1 MKVSTAEPF
10 QIVYS
15 MFEHEC
21 LGHLFAAYVVQ
32 RGPSGQLTLQHQTVS
47 PKNAHEFAA
56 GLDAT
61 DFELI
66 ELCDQMQQEA
76 VVKEFWPRKITTAEF
91 FLKIYHPEKGDKPL
105 QEAIARHVQERMAGL
120 LRRLAGK
127 CVFIMGRDGEP
138 TWREIGL
145 APAPASIL
153 FHFRRNDE
161 GTHYFPTIQYQGQ
174 KLDFQYKDAVLV
186 CLQPAWLLL
195 GDLLYT
201 FRTEVDGRKLLPF
214 LKKKFIV
221 VPRQVEESYFQKF
234 VAPLMESFDVHA
246 RGFDIR
252 SERYVARPHLTFTDA
267 APVAAA
273 PEAPVRPPGP
283 PRRGRVPLPKP
294 AVAATNGAGADLI
307 HFELS
312 FRYGPHQMALGTDK
326 PVSVRLE
333 KTADSYVFHRLL
345 RNPEQEQATVRE
357 LNERQL
363 LVENGQASLHK
374 AQAFRWLHEHT
385 PALNELGY
393 TVEPASSSAK
403 NYFVGAVRVQVGI
416 QEAGDWFDVRG
427 TVHFGDIEVPFIRLR
442 GHILQRRR
450 EFKLPNGQIAIIPE
464 EWFTDYLELFA
475 FSEETDQELTLRRHH
490 LALVA
495 DLQSNELATVTMGR
509 KLEKLRDFAAV
520 EDHPL
525 PLGFLGELRPY
536 QKAGYNWLRFVQ
548 DYHFGGCLADDMG
561 LGKAQPLHARILT
574 PTGWKTMGEM
584 QVGQEV
590 INSQGGVSRVT
601 GVFPQGTKEVFNVT
615 FTDNSTAECCDDH
628 LWAVQTAVQKY
639 RGQPYHIKEL
649 KELRHDLHDKHG
661 NTRWFIPLVKPVA
674 FAAQPLP
681 IAPYFMGLLLGDG
694 CFRQNSIRLST
705 GDVEIVNYLEQT
717 LPPGLTM
724 HQQPQ
729 PCDYTFVKNVP
740 GWTNE
745 LMQSIKALG
754 LKGKK
759 SVDKFIPEVYLLNDV
774 AARTALLQG
783 LLDSDGYVSADGEVC
798 QFTSVSEQL
807 IAGVTFL
814 VQSLGGTVRQSSK
827 LPTYTHAGEPRT
839 GLRAYM
845 LTLSLPPHIEPF
857 RLTRK
862 ASLFRPKTKYQ
873 PYRGIKAVE
882 SLGLMPAQCISVDAP
897 DHLYVTDDFV
907 LTHNTVQTL
916 ALLQQ
921 RRESG
926 AAKGAASL
934 LVLPT
939 SLVYNWLSE
948 SQKFTPSLRILA
960 YTGTYRSKDV
970 AQFAD
975 YDVIL
980 TSYGIVRLDT
990 ELLAGYRFDYVILD
1004 ESQAI
1009 KNPSST
1015 TSQAVRQLRSKHRLI
1030 LTGTPVENS
1039 TMDLWSQMSFINP
1052 GLLGTQAFFR
1062 KEFLKPIEKNQDE
1075 GRTRRL
1081 HALIKPF
1088 ILRRHKAQVA
1098 KELPEKTE
1106 HLSFCPMTEEQA
1118 HSYEETKSFYRNKI
1132 LQNLDEHGPAS
1143 TQFLLLQGLTRLRQ
1157 IANHPRLVDEAYT
1170 GESGKLK
1177 EVLRMIRAVVGE
1189 GHKVLVFSQFVQHL
1203 SLVRH
1208 ALDERQLHYAYLDGN
1223 TRDRQAEVN
1232 RFQQDEELKI
1242 FLISLKAGGVG
1253 LNLTAA
1259 DYVFIL
1265 DPWWN
1270 PAVEA
1275 QAVDRAHRIGQLR
1288 PVFTYKFITQGTVE
1302 EKILALQRRKLAL
1315 VSELIATDEAVIKSL
1330 TREDIE
1336 ELLG

>member
-15 MFEHEC
+15 LFEHEC

-32 RGPSGQLTLQHQTVS
+32 LGPRGQLTLQHQTVS
-47 PKNAHEFAA
+47 GKNVHEFAA

-61 DFELI
+61 DFELV
-66 ELCDQMQQEA
+66 ELCDQIQQEA
-76 VVKEFWPRKITTAEF
+76 VVKEFWPRKIATAEF
-91 FLKIYHPEKGDKPL
+91 FLKTYHPEKGDKPL
-105 QEAIARHVQERMAGL
+105 QEVITRHVQTRMAGL
-120 LRRLAGK
+120 LARLAGK
-127 CVFIMGRDGEP
+127 RVFIMGRDGEP

-145 APAPASIL
+145 APARASIL
-153 FHFRRNDE
+153 FHFRRNEE

-174 KLDFQYKDAVLV
+174 RLDFQYKDALLV

-195 GDLLYT
+195 GDLLYS

-234 VAPLMESFDVHA
+234 VAPLMESFEVHA

-252 SERYVARPHLTFTDA
+252 SERYVARPRLTFSDALPA
-267 APVAAA
+267 APA

-283 PRRGRVPLPKP
+283 PRRGRVPTPKP
-294 AVAATNGAGADLI
+294 AALPPAGGEADHI

-312 FRYGPHQMALGTDK
+312 FRYGPHLMALGTDK

-345 RNPEQEQATVRE
+345 RNPEQEQATVAE
-357 LNERQL
+357 LSQRL
-363 LVENGQASLHK
+363 LTVENGHASLPK
-374 AQAFRWLHEHT
+374 SQAFKWLHDHT
-385 PALNELGY
+385 PALAELGY
-393 TVEPASSSAK
+393 TVEASATATKS
-403 NYFVGAVRVQVGI
+403 YFIGPTSVHVGI

-427 TVHFGDIEVPFIRLR
+427 TVRFGDIEVPFVRLR

-450 EFKLPNGQIAIIPE
+450 EFKLPNGQIAIIPD

-475 FSEETDQELTLRRHH
+475 FGEETPDGLNLRRHH

-495 DLQSNELATVTMGR
+495 DLQSNELATVRMGR
-509 KLEKLRDFAAV
+509 KLAKLRDFAEV

-525 PLGFLGELRPY
+525 PTGFLGELRPY

-561 LGKAQPLHARILT
+561 LGKT
-574 PTGWKTMGEM
+574 VMT
-584 QVGQEV
+584 
-590 INSQGGVSRVT
+590 
-601 GVFPQGTKEVFNVT
+601 
-615 FTDNSTAECCDDH
+615 
-628 LWAVQTAVQKY
+628 
-639 RGQPYHIKEL
+639 
-649 KELRHDLHDKHG
+649 
-661 NTRWFIPLVKPVA
+661 
-674 FAAQPLP
+674 
-681 IAPYFMGLLLGDG
+681 
-694 CFRQNSIRLST
+694 
-705 GDVEIVNYLEQT
+705 
-717 LPPGLTM
+717 LTM
-724 HQQPQ
+724 
-729 PCDYTFVKNVP
+729 
-740 GWTNE
+740 
-745 LMQSIKALG
+745 
-754 LKGKK
+754 
-759 SVDKFIPEVYLLNDV
+759 LL
-774 AARTALLQG
+774 
-783 LLDSDGYVSADGEVC
+783 
-798 QFTSVSEQL
+798 
-807 IAGVTFL
+807 
-814 VQSLGGTVRQSSK
+814 
-827 LPTYTHAGEPRT
+827 
-839 GLRAYM
+839 
-845 LTLSLPPHIEPF
+845 
-857 RLTRK
+857 
-862 ASLFRPKTKYQ
+862 
-873 PYRGIKAVE
+873 
-882 SLGLMPAQCISVDAP
+882 
-897 DHLYVTDDFV
+897 
-907 LTHNTVQTL
+907 
-916 ALLQQ
+916 Q

-926 AAKGAASL
+926 EARGAASL

-939 SLVYNWLSE
+939 SLVFNWLAE
-948 SQKFTPSLRILA
+948 AEKFTPDLRILA
-960 YTGTYRSKDV
+960 YTGTYRDKNPDR
-970 AQFAD
+970 FAD
-975 YDVIL
+975 YDVVL

-990 ELLAGYRFDYVILD
+990 DLLTGYKFDYVILD

-1062 KEFLKPIEKNQDE
+1062 KEFLKPIEKHQDE

-1106 HLSFCPMTEEQA
+1106 HLSYCPMTEEQA
-1118 HSYEETKSFYRNKI
+1118 HAYEETKSFYRNKI
-1132 LQNLDEHGPAS
+1132 LRNLDEHGPAS

-1157 IANHPRLVDEAYT
+1157 IANHPRLADETYAH
-1170 GESGKLK
+1170 ESGKLR
-1177 EVLRMIRAVVGE
+1177 EVLRMIRNVVAE

-1203 SLVRH
+1203 ALVRA
-1208 ALDERQLHYAYLDGN
+1208 ALDERQLAYAYLDGA
-1223 TRDRQAEVN
+1223 TRDRPTEVA
-1232 RFQQDEELKI
+1232 RFQNDEALKI

-1275 QAVDRAHRIGQLR
+1275 QAVDRAHRIGQQR
-1288 PVFTYKFITQGTVE
+1288 PVFTYKFITQSTVE

-1315 VSELIATDEAVIKSL
+1315 VSELIATDEAVIKHL
-1330 TREDIE
+1330 TRADIE

>member
-15 MFEHEC
+15 LFEHEF

-32 RGPSGQLTLQHQTVS
+32 LGPRGQLTLLHQTVS
-47 PKNAHEFAA
+47 GKNVHEFAA

-61 DFELI
+61 DVELV
-66 ELCDQMQQEA
+66 ELCDQIQQEA
-76 VVKEFWPRKITTAEF
+76 VVKEFWPRKIATSEF
-91 FLKIYHPEKGDKPL
+91 FLKTYSPEKGDKPL
-105 QEAIARHVQERMAGL
+105 QEVISRHVQARMAGVL
-120 LRRLAGK
+120 ARLTGK
-127 CVFIMGRDGEP
+127 RVFIMGRDGEP

-145 APAPASIL
+145 APAKASIL
-153 FHFRRNDE
+153 FHFRRNEE

-174 KLDFQYKDAVLV
+174 RLDFQYKDALLV

-195 GDLLYT
+195 GDLLYS

-234 VAPLMESFDVHA
+234 VAPLMESFEVHA

-252 SERYVARPHLTFTDA
+252 SERYVARPWLTFSDAVPA
-267 APVAAA
+267 APA

-283 PRRGRVPLPKP
+283 PRRGRIPLPKP
-294 AVAATNGAGADLI
+294 ATPLLTGAETEQI

-312 FRYGPHQMALGTDK
+312 FRYGPHLMPLGMDK

-345 RNPEQEQATVRE
+345 RNPEQEQATVAE
-357 LNERQL
+357 LRVRQL
-363 LVENGQASLHK
+363 TVENGHASLPK
-374 AQAFRWLHEHT
+374 SEAFKWLHDNSLS
-385 PALNELGY
+385 LNELGY
-393 TVEPASSSAK
+393 TVEAASTATKS
-403 NYFVGAVRVQVGI
+403 YFIGPNSVHVGI

-427 TVHFGDIEVPFIRLR
+427 TVRFGDIEVPFVRLR

-475 FSEETDQELTLRRHH
+475 FGEETADGLNLRRHH

-495 DLQSNELATVTMGR
+495 DLQSSELATVRMGR
-509 KLEKLRDFAAV
+509 KLAKLRDFAEV

-525 PLGFLGELRPY
+525 PIGFLGELRPY

-561 LGKAQPLHARILT
+561 LGKAQPLHANILT
-574 PTGWKTMGEM
+574 PNGWKQMEQM
-584 QVGQEV
+584 RVGDSI
-590 INSQGGVSRVT
+590 INSQGRTSRVT
-601 GVFPQGTKEVFNVT
+601 GVFPQGEKEIFRVT
-615 FTDNSTAECCDDH
+615 FTDGSTAECCADH
-628 LWAVQTAVQKY
+628 LWAVQSPVQKY
-639 RGQPYHIKEL
+639 WNQAYRVKALHEFS
-649 KELRHDLHDKHG
+649 HDLHDKHG
-661 NTRWFIPLVKPVA
+661 NTKWFIPLVKPVEMA
-674 FAAQPLP
+674 SRPLP
-681 IAPYFMGLLLGDG
+681 IDPYFMGLLLGDG

-705 GDVEIVNYLEQT
+705 GDAEIVNYVARELS
-717 LPPGLTM
+717 PALTM
-724 HQQPQ
+724 RRQAET
-729 PCDYTFVKNVP
+729 CDYTFVKNAA
-740 GWTNE
+740 GWINE
-745 LMQSIKALG
+745 LMQHIKGLG
-754 LKGKK
+754 LKGKG
-759 SVDKFIPEVYLLNDV
+759 SLDKFIPEVYLLNGTAV
-774 AARTALLQG
+774 RLALLQG
-783 LLDSDGYVSADGEVC
+783 LMDSDGYMSAEGDVC
-798 QFTSVSEQL
+798 QFTSISVNL
-807 IAGVTFL
+807 IEGVTFL
-814 VQSLGGTVRQSSK
+814 VQSLGGTVKKSSK
-827 LPTYTHAGEPRT
+827 TPGYTHKGESRT
-839 GLRAYM
+839 GKLAYT
-845 LTLSLPPHIEPF
+845 LTLSLPPHLQPF

-862 ASLFRPKTKYQ
+862 AALYRPKTKYQ
-873 PYRGIKAVE
+873 PYRGIKAVD
-882 SLGLMPAQCISVDAP
+882 LIGTMPAQCISVDAP
-897 DHLYVTDDFV
+897 DRLYVTDNFV

-916 ALLQQ
+916 AMLLH
-921 RRESG
+921 RHESG
-926 AAKGAASL
+926 EAQGAASL

-939 SLVYNWLSE
+939 SLVFNWLNE
-948 SQKFTPSLRILA
+948 AQKFTPALRILA
-960 YTGTYRSKDV
+960 YTGTYRDKNPDR
-970 AQFAD
+970 FAD
-975 YDVIL
+975 YDVVL

-990 ELLAGYRFDYVILD
+990 DLLASYKFDYVILD

-1062 KEFLKPIEKNQDE
+1062 KEFLKPIEKHQDE
-1075 GRTRRL
+1075 GRTKRL

-1098 KELPEKTE
+1098 KELPAKTE
-1106 HLSFCPMTEEQA
+1106 QLSYCPMTEEQA
-1118 HSYEETKSFYRNKI
+1118 HAYEETKSFYRNKI
-1132 LQNLDEHGPAS
+1132 LRNLDEHGPAN

-1157 IANHPRLVDEAYT
+1157 IANHPRLADETYT
-1170 GESGKLK
+1170 HESGKLR
-1177 EVLRMIRAVVGE
+1177 EVLRMIRNVVAE

-1203 SLVRH
+1203 ALVRT
-1208 ALDERQLHYAYLDGN
+1208 ALNERQLPYAYLDGA
-1223 TRDRQAEVN
+1223 TRDRPAEVA
-1232 RFQQDEELKI
+1232 RFQDNEDLKI

-1275 QAVDRAHRIGQLR
+1275 QAVDRAHRIGQQR

-1315 VSELIATDEAVIKSL
+1315 VSELIATDEAVIKHL
-1330 TREDIE
+1330 TRADIE

>member
-10 QIVYS
+10 QIIYS
-15 MFEHEC
+15 LFEHEF

-32 RGPSGQLTLQHQTVS
+32 LGPRGQLTLLHQTVS
-47 PKNAHEFAA
+47 GKNAHEFAA
-56 GLDAT
+56 GLDAI
-61 DFELI
+61 DFELV
-66 ELCDQMQQEA
+66 ELCDQIQQEA
-76 VVKEFWPRKITTAEF
+76 IVKEFWPRKIATAEF
-91 FLKIYHPEKGDKPL
+91 FLKTYAAEKGDKPL
-105 QEAIARHVQERMAGL
+105 QEAIARHVQTRMAGIL
-120 LRRLAGK
+120 ARLAGK
-127 CVFIMGRDGEP
+127 QVFIMGRDGEP

-145 APAPASIL
+145 APARASIL

-174 KLDFQYKDAVLV
+174 RLDFQYKNAVLV

-195 GDLLYT
+195 GDLLYS

-234 VAPLMESFDVHA
+234 VGPLMESFEVHA

-252 SERYVARPHLTFTDA
+252 SERYVARPWLTFSDA
-267 APVAAA
+267 RPEVPA

-283 PRRGRVPLPKP
+283 PRRGRIPLPKP
-294 AVAATNGAGADLI
+294 LAPLLTGTETEQI

-312 FRYGPHQMALGTDK
+312 FRYGPHLMPLGTDK

-333 KTADSYVFHRLL
+333 KTPDSYVFHRLL
-345 RNPEQEQATVRE
+345 RNPEQELATVEDLRA
-357 LNERQL
+357 RQL
-363 LVENGQASLHK
+363 TVENGHAALPKS
-374 AQAFRWLHEHT
+374 AAFKWLHDNT
-385 PALNELGY
+385 PALTELGY
-393 TVEPASSSAK
+393 TIEAAPTATK
-403 NYFVGAVRVQVGI
+403 NYFIGPTSVEVGI
-416 QEAGDWFDVRG
+416 QESGDWFDVRG
-427 TVHFGDIEVPFIRLR
+427 TVRFGDIEVPFIRLR

-475 FSEETDQELTLRRHH
+475 FGEETADGLNLRRHH

-495 DLQSNELATVTMGR
+495 DLQSNELATVRMGR
-509 KLEKLRDFAAV
+509 KLARLRDFAEV

-525 PLGFLGELRPY
+525 PTGFQGELRPY

-561 LGKAQPLHARILT
+561 LGKTI
-574 PTGWKTMGEM
+574 
-584 QVGQEV
+584 
-590 INSQGGVSRVT
+590 
-601 GVFPQGTKEVFNVT
+601 
-615 FTDNSTAECCDDH
+615 
-628 LWAVQTAVQKY
+628 
-639 RGQPYHIKEL
+639 
-649 KELRHDLHDKHG
+649 
-661 NTRWFIPLVKPVA
+661 
-674 FAAQPLP
+674 
-681 IAPYFMGLLLGDG
+681 
-694 CFRQNSIRLST
+694 
-705 GDVEIVNYLEQT
+705 
-717 LPPGLTM
+717 
-724 HQQPQ
+724 
-729 PCDYTFVKNVP
+729 
-740 GWTNE
+740 
-745 LMQSIKALG
+745 
-754 LKGKK
+754 
-759 SVDKFIPEVYLLNDV
+759 
-774 AARTALLQG
+774 
-783 LLDSDGYVSADGEVC
+783 
-798 QFTSVSEQL
+798 
-807 IAGVTFL
+807 
-814 VQSLGGTVRQSSK
+814 
-827 LPTYTHAGEPRT
+827 
-839 GLRAYM
+839 
-845 LTLSLPPHIEPF
+845 
-857 RLTRK
+857 
-862 ASLFRPKTKYQ
+862 
-873 PYRGIKAVE
+873 
-882 SLGLMPAQCISVDAP
+882 
-897 DHLYVTDDFV
+897 
-907 LTHNTVQTL
+907 QTL
-916 ALLQQ
+916 ALLLQ

-926 AAKGAASL
+926 EARGAASL

-939 SLVYNWLSE
+939 SLVFNWLSE
-948 SQKFTPSLRILA
+948 ARKFTPDLRLLA
-960 YTGTYRSKDV
+960 YTGTYRDKDP
-970 AQFAD
+970 AQFAN
-975 YDVIL
+975 YDVVL

-990 ELLAGYRFDYVILD
+990 ELLASYKFDYVILD

-1015 TSQAVRQLRSKHRLI
+1015 TSQAVRQLRSKYRLI

-1062 KEFLKPIEKNQDE
+1062 KEFLKPIEKHQDE

-1098 KELPEKTE
+1098 KELPAKTE
-1106 HLSFCPMTEEQA
+1106 QLSYCQMTEEQA
-1118 HSYEETKSFYRNKI
+1118 HAYEETKSFYRNKI
-1132 LQNLDEHGPAS
+1132 LRNLDEHGPAS

-1157 IANHPRLVDEAYT
+1157 IANHPRLADDTYT
-1170 GESGKLK
+1170 HGSGKLH
-1177 EVLRMIRAVVGE
+1177 EVLRMIRNVVAE

-1203 SLVRH
+1203 ALVRA
-1208 ALDERQLHYAYLDGN
+1208 ALDERQLAYAYLDGA
-1223 TRDRQAEVN
+1223 TRDRPAEVT
-1232 RFQQDEELKI
+1232 RFQETESLKI

-1275 QAVDRAHRIGQLR
+1275 QAIDRAHRIGQLR

-1315 VSELIATDEAVIKSL
+1315 VSELIATDEAVIKHL
-1330 TREDIE
+1330 TRTDIE

>member
-10 QIVYS
+10 QIIYS
-15 MFEHEC
+15 LFEHEF

-32 RGPSGQLTLQHQTVS
+32 LGPREQLTLQHQTVS
-47 PKNAHEFAA
+47 GKNAHEFVDS
-56 GLDAT
+56 LDAT
-61 DFELI
+61 DFELV
-66 ELCDQMQQEA
+66 ELCDQIQQEA
-76 VVKEFWPRKITTAEF
+76 VMKEFWPRKIATAEF
-91 FLKIYHPEKGDKPL
+91 FLKTYNAEKGDKPL
-105 QEAIARHVQERMAGL
+105 QEVIAKHVQTRMAAIL
-120 LRRLAGK
+120 ARLAGK
-127 CVFIMGRDGEP
+127 RVFIMGRDGEP
-138 TWREIGL
+138 TWKEIGL
-145 APAPASIL
+145 APAKASIL
-153 FHFRRNDE
+153 FHFRRNEE

-174 KLDFQYKDAVLV
+174 RLDFQYKDALLV

-195 GDLLYT
+195 GDLLYS

-234 VAPLMESFDVHA
+234 VAPLMESFEVHA

-252 SERYVARPHLTFTDA
+252 SERYVARPRLTFSDA
-267 APVAAA
+267 LPVVAT

-283 PRRGRVPLPKP
+283 PRRGRIPLPKP
-294 AVAATNGAGADLI
+294 VAPLLTGSETEQI

-312 FRYGPHQMALGTDK
+312 FRYGPHLMPLGTNK
-326 PVSVRLE
+326 PVSVHLE

-345 RNPEQEQATVRE
+345 RNPEQESATVTE
-357 LNERQL
+357 LQERL
-363 LVENGQASLHK
+363 LTVENGYATLPK
-374 AQAFRWLHEHT
+374 GEAFKWLHDNT
-385 PALNELGY
+385 PALTELGY
-393 TVEPASSSAK
+393 TVEAASSATKS
-403 NYFVGAVRVQVGI
+403 YFIGPTSVRVGI

-427 TVHFGDIEVPFIRLR
+427 TVHFGDIEIPFIRLR

-464 EWFTDYLELFA
+464 EWFTDYMELFA
-475 FSEETDQELTLRRHH
+475 FGEETTEGLNLRRHH

-495 DLQSNELATVTMGR
+495 DLQSNELATVRMSR
-509 KLEKLRDFAAV
+509 KLAKLRDFAEV

-525 PLGFLGELRPY
+525 PNGFMGELRPY

-561 LGKAQPLHARILT
+561 LGKTI
-574 PTGWKTMGEM
+574 
-584 QVGQEV
+584 
-590 INSQGGVSRVT
+590 
-601 GVFPQGTKEVFNVT
+601 
-615 FTDNSTAECCDDH
+615 
-628 LWAVQTAVQKY
+628 
-639 RGQPYHIKEL
+639 
-649 KELRHDLHDKHG
+649 
-661 NTRWFIPLVKPVA
+661 
-674 FAAQPLP
+674 
-681 IAPYFMGLLLGDG
+681 
-694 CFRQNSIRLST
+694 
-705 GDVEIVNYLEQT
+705 
-717 LPPGLTM
+717 
-724 HQQPQ
+724 
-729 PCDYTFVKNVP
+729 
-740 GWTNE
+740 
-745 LMQSIKALG
+745 
-754 LKGKK
+754 
-759 SVDKFIPEVYLLNDV
+759 
-774 AARTALLQG
+774 
-783 LLDSDGYVSADGEVC
+783 
-798 QFTSVSEQL
+798 
-807 IAGVTFL
+807 
-814 VQSLGGTVRQSSK
+814 
-827 LPTYTHAGEPRT
+827 
-839 GLRAYM
+839 
-845 LTLSLPPHIEPF
+845 
-857 RLTRK
+857 
-862 ASLFRPKTKYQ
+862 
-873 PYRGIKAVE
+873 
-882 SLGLMPAQCISVDAP
+882 
-897 DHLYVTDDFV
+897 
-907 LTHNTVQTL
+907 QTL
-916 ALLQQ
+916 AMLQH

-926 AAKGAASL
+926 EAQGAASL

-939 SLVYNWLSE
+939 SLVFNWVNE
-948 SQKFTPSLRILA
+948 ARKFTPELRVLA
-960 YTGTYRSKDV
+960 YTGTYRDKNPDR
-970 AQFAD
+970 FGD
-975 YDVIL
+975 YDVVL

-990 ELLAGYRFDYVILD
+990 ELLVSYRFDYVILD

-1062 KEFLKPIEKNQDE
+1062 KEFLKPIEKHQDE

-1098 KELPEKTE
+1098 KELPAKTE
-1106 HLSFCPMTEEQA
+1106 QLSYCQMTEEQA
-1118 HSYEETKSFYRNKI
+1118 HAYEETKSFYRNKI
-1132 LQNLDEHGPAS
+1132 LRNLDEHGPAS

-1157 IANHPRLVDEAYT
+1157 IANHPRLADETYT
-1170 GESGKLK
+1170 HESGKLR
-1177 EVLRMIRAVVGE
+1177 EILRMIRNVVAE

-1203 SLVRH
+1203 ALVRA
-1208 ALDERQLHYAYLDGN
+1208 ALDERQLTYAYLDGA
-1223 TRDRQAEVN
+1223 TRDRPAEVA
-1232 RFQQDEELKI
+1232 RFQETEDLKI

-1315 VSELIATDEAVIKSL
+1315 VSELIATDEAVIKNL

>member
-15 MFEHEC
+15 LFEHEF

-32 RGPSGQLTLQHQTVS
+32 LGPRGQLTLQHQTVS
-47 PKNAHEFAA
+47 GKNAHEFAA
-56 GLDAT
+56 GLDAA
-61 DFELI
+61 DFELV
-66 ELCDQMQQEA
+66 ELCDQIQQEA
-76 VVKEFWPRKITTAEF
+76 IVKEFWPRKIATAEF
-91 FLKIYHPEKGDKPL
+91 FLKTYNAEKGDKPM
-105 QEAIARHVQERMAGL
+105 QEAIARHVQARMAGIL
-120 LRRLAGK
+120 ARLAGK

-138 TWREIGL
+138 TWREIGM
-145 APAPASIL
+145 APARASIL

-174 KLDFQYKDAVLV
+174 RLDFQYKDAVLV

-195 GDLLYT
+195 GDLLYS

-221 VPRQVEESYFQKF
+221 VPRNVEESYFQKF
-234 VAPLMESFDVHA
+234 VGPLMESFEVHA

-252 SERYVARPHLTFTDA
+252 SERYVARPRLTFSDA
-267 APVAAA
+267 APEVPT
-273 PEAPVRPPGP
+273 PEAPVRPLGP
-283 PRRGRVPLPKP
+283 PRRGRIPLPKP
-294 AVAATNGAGADLI
+294 IAPLLTGAETEQI

-312 FRYGPHQMALGTDK
+312 FRYGPHLMALGTNK
-326 PVSVRLE
+326 PVSVHLE

-345 RNPEQEQATVRE
+345 RNPEQEQATVEDLRT
-357 LNERQL
+357 RQL
-363 LVENGQASLHK
+363 TVENGHAALPK
-374 AQAFRWLHEHT
+374 GEAFKWLHDNT
-385 PALNELGY
+385 PALTELGY
-393 TVEPASSSAK
+393 TVEAAHTATK
-403 NYFVGAVRVQVGI
+403 NYFIGPTSVQVGI

-427 TVHFGDIEVPFIRLR
+427 TVRFGDIEVPFIRLR

-464 EWFTDYLELFA
+464 AWFTDYLELFA
-475 FSEETDQELTLRRHH
+475 FGEETAEGLNLRRHH

-495 DLQSNELATVTMGR
+495 DLQSNELATVRMGR
-509 KLEKLRDFAAV
+509 KLEKLRDFAEV

-525 PLGFLGELRPY
+525 PIGFQGELRPY

-561 LGKAQPLHARILT
+561 LGKAQPLHANIMT
-574 PTGWKTMGEM
+574 PSGWRKMGTLR
-584 QVGQEV
+584 VGDAI
-590 INSQGGVSRVT
+590 INSQGGTSQIT
-601 GVFPQGTKEVFNVT
+601 GVFPQGEKEIFRVT
-615 FTDNSTAECCDDH
+615 FTDNSTAECCADH
-628 LWAVQTAVQKY
+628 LWAVQSPVHKY
-639 RGQPYHIKEL
+639 RNQPYQVKTLHEL
-649 KELRHDLHDKHG
+649 ANNLHDKHG
-661 NTRWFIPLVKPVA
+661 NTKWFIPMVKPVELP
-674 FAAQPLP
+674 AQPVP
-681 IAPYFMGLLLGDG
+681 VAPYFMGLLLGDG
-694 CFRQNSIRLST
+694 CFRQHSISLST
-705 GDVEIVNYLEQT
+705 ADAEIVNYVAKE
-717 LPPGLTM
+717 LPASLVMRHKAETY
-724 HQQPQ
+724 
-729 PCDYTFVKNVP
+729 DYVLIKGGT

-745 LMQSIKALG
+745 LMQIIKDLG
-754 LKGKK
+754 LKGLGSK
-759 SVDKFIPEVYLLNDV
+759 DKFIPEAYLLNDV
-774 AARTALLQG
+774 ATRLGVLQG
-783 LLDSDGYVSADGEVC
+783 LMDSDGYMSADGAVC
-798 QFTSVSEQL
+798 QFSSISAALVE
-807 IAGVTFL
+807 GVTFL
-814 VQSLGGTVRQSSK
+814 VQSLGGTVKFSSK
-827 LPTYTHAGEPRT
+827 TPYYTHLGERRT
-839 GLRAYM
+839 GQQAYT
-845 LTLSLPPHIEPF
+845 LTLSLPPHIQPF
-857 RLTRK
+857 RLARK
-862 ASLFRPKTKYQ
+862 ADLYRPKTKYQ

-882 SLGLMPAQCISVDAP
+882 LVGTMPAQCIAVDAP
-897 DHLYVTDDFV
+897 DRLYVTDNFV
-907 LTHNTVQTL
+907 LTHNTIQTL
-916 ALLQQ
+916 AMLLN

-926 AAKGAASL
+926 EAQGAASL

-939 SLVYNWLSE
+939 SLVFNWMSE
-948 SQKFTPSLRILA
+948 AGKFTPDLRVLA
-960 YTGTYRSKDV
+960 YTGTYRDKNADT
-970 AQFAD
+970 FAD
-975 YDVIL
+975 YDVVL

-990 ELLAGYRFDYVILD
+990 DLLAGYKFDYVILD

-1062 KEFLKPIEKNQDE
+1062 KEFLKPIEKHQDE

-1106 HLSFCPMTEEQA
+1106 QLSYCSMTEEQA
-1118 HSYEETKSFYRNKI
+1118 QAYEETKSFYRNKI
-1132 LQNLDEHGPAS
+1132 LRNLDEHGPAS

-1157 IANHPRLVDEAYT
+1157 IANHPRLADETYT
-1170 GESGKLK
+1170 HESGKLR
-1177 EVLRMIRAVVGE
+1177 EVLRMIRNVVAE

-1203 SLVRH
+1203 ALVRA
-1208 ALDERQLHYAYLDGN
+1208 ALDERQLAYAYLDGA
-1223 TRDRQAEVN
+1223 TRDRPGEVA
-1232 RFQQDEELKI
+1232 RFQETESLKI
-1242 FLISLKAGGVG
+1242 FLISLKAGGIG

-1275 QAVDRAHRIGQLR
+1275 QAVDRAHRIGQQR

-1302 EKILALQRRKLAL
+1302 EKILALQKRKLAL
-1315 VSELIATDEAVIKSL
+1315 VSELIATDETVIKHL
-1330 TREDIE
+1330 TRADIE

>member
-15 MFEHEC
+15 LFEHEF

-32 RGPSGQLTLQHQTVS
+32 LGPRSQLTLQHQTVS
-47 PKNAHEFAA
+47 GKNAHEFAA
-56 GLDAT
+56 NLDAT
-61 DFELI
+61 DFELV
-66 ELCDQMQQEA
+66 ELCDQIQQEA
-76 VVKEFWPRKITTAEF
+76 VVKEFWPRKIATAEF
-91 FLKIYHPEKGDKPL
+91 FLKTYNAEKGDKPL
-105 QEAIARHVQERMAGL
+105 QEVVSRHVQTRMAGIL
-120 LRRLAGK
+120 ARLAGK
-127 CVFIMGRDGEP
+127 RVFIMGRDGEP

-145 APAPASIL
+145 APAKASIL
-153 FHFRRNDE
+153 FHFRRNDD
-161 GTHYFPTIQYQGQ
+161 GTHYFPTIQYQNQ
-174 KLDFQYKDAVLV
+174 RLDFQYKDAVLV

-195 GDLLYT
+195 GNLLYS

-234 VAPLMESFDVHA
+234 VAPLMESFEVHA

-252 SERYVARPHLTFTDA
+252 SERYVARPRLTFSDAQPA
-267 APVAAA
+267 APA

-283 PRRGRVPLPKP
+283 PRRGRIPLPKP
-294 AVAATNGAGADLI
+294 AVPPLAGPESEQI

-312 FRYGPHQMALGTDK
+312 FRYGPHLMALGTDK

-345 RNPEQEQATVRE
+345 RNPEQEQATVVALR
-357 LNERQL
+357 ERQL
-363 LVENGQASLHK
+363 TVENGHATLPKSE
-374 AQAFRWLHEHT
+374 AFKWLHDNT
-385 PALNELGY
+385 PALTELGY
-393 TVEPASSSAK
+393 TVEAAASATKS
-403 NYFVGAVRVQVGI
+403 YFIGPTSVHVGI

-427 TVHFGDIEVPFIRLR
+427 TVRFGDIEIPFIRLR

-464 EWFTDYLELFA
+464 EWFTDYMELFA
-475 FSEETDQELTLRRHH
+475 FGEETADGLNLRRHH

-495 DLQSNELATVTMGR
+495 DLQSSELATVRMGR
-509 KLEKLRDFAAV
+509 KLAKLRDFAEV

-525 PLGFLGELRPY
+525 PTGFLGELRPY

-548 DYHFGGCLADDMG
+548 DYQFGGCLADDMG
-561 LGKAQPLHARILT
+561 LGKAQPLHANVLT
-574 PTGWKTMGEM
+574 PNGWKPMGQM
-584 QVGQEV
+584 RVGDSI
-590 INSQGGVSRVT
+590 INSQGHTSRIT
-601 GVFPQGTKEVFNVT
+601 GVFPQGEKEIFRVT
-615 FTDNSTAECCDDH
+615 FTDGSTAECCAEH
-628 LWAVQTAVQKY
+628 LWAVQSPVQKY
-639 RGQPYHIKEL
+639 RGQAYQVKALQEL
-649 KELRHDLHDKHG
+649 STDLHDRHG
-661 NTRWFIPLVKPVA
+661 NTKWFVPMIKPVEL
-674 FAAQPLP
+674 AAQSVPVD
-681 IAPYFMGLLLGDG
+681 PYLMGLLLGDG
-694 CFRQNSIRLST
+694 CFRQNSISLST
-705 GDVEIVNYLEQT
+705 GDAEIVNYVARE
-717 LPPGLTM
+717 LPPTLAMRRQGLTY
-724 HQQPQ
+724 
-729 PCDYTFVKNVP
+729 DYSFVKNVA

-745 LMQSIKALG
+745 LMQHIRRLG
-754 LKGKK
+754 LKGKG
-759 SVDKFIPEVYLLNDV
+759 SLTKFIPEIYLYNEV
-774 AARTALLQG
+774 ATRLATLQG
-783 LLDSDGYVSADGEVC
+783 LMDSDGYVSAGGDGC
-798 QFTSVSEQL
+798 QFSSISPQL

-814 VQSLGGTVRQSSK
+814 VQSLGGTVRQSAKVPSYSH
-827 LPTYTHAGEPRT
+827 LGEQRT
-839 GLRAYM
+839 GQLAYT
-845 LTLSLPPHIEPF
+845 LTLSLPPHIQPF
-857 RLTRK
+857 RLMRK
-862 ASLFRPKTKYQ
+862 AALYRPKTKYQ

-882 SLGLMPAQCISVDAP
+882 LVGVMPAQCISVDAP
-897 DHLYVTDDFV
+897 DRLYVTDNFV
-907 LTHNTVQTL
+907 LTHNTIQTL
-916 ALLQQ
+916 AMLQQ
-921 RRESG
+921 RCESG
-926 AAKGAASL
+926 EAQGAASL

-939 SLVYNWLSE
+939 SLVFNWLNE
-948 SQKFTPSLRILA
+948 AEKFTPDLRILA
-960 YTGTYRSKDV
+960 YTGTYRDKNPDR
-970 AQFAD
+970 FAD
-975 YDVIL
+975 YDVVL

-990 ELLAGYRFDYVILD
+990 DLLAGYKFDYVILD

-1015 TSQAVRQLRSKHRLI
+1015 TSQAVRQLHSKHRLI

-1075 GRTRRL
+1075 GRTKRL

-1106 HLSFCPMTEEQA
+1106 QLSYCQMTEEQA
-1118 HSYEETKSFYRNKI
+1118 HAYEETKSFYRNKI
-1132 LQNLDEHGPAS
+1132 LRNLDEHGPAS

-1157 IANHPRLVDEAYT
+1157 IANHPRLADDTYAH
-1170 GESGKLK
+1170 ESGKLR
-1177 EVLRMIRAVVGE
+1177 EVLRMIRNVVAE

-1203 SLVRH
+1203 ALVRA
-1208 ALDERQLHYAYLDGN
+1208 ALDERQLPYAYLDGA
-1223 TRDRQAEVN
+1223 TRDRPSEVA
-1232 RFQQDEELKI
+1232 RFQDDEALKI

-1275 QAVDRAHRIGQLR
+1275 QAVDRAHRIGQQR

-1315 VSELIATDEAVIKSL
+1315 VSELIATDEAVIKHL
-1330 TREDIE
+1330 TRADIE

>member
-10 QIVYS
+10 QIIYS
-15 MFEHEC
+15 LFEHEF

-32 RGPSGQLTLQHQTVS
+32 LGPRDQLTLQHQTVS
-47 PKNAHEFAA
+47 GKNAHEFAA

-61 DFELI
+61 DFELV
-66 ELCDQMQQEA
+66 ELCDQIQQEA
-76 VVKEFWPRKITTAEF
+76 VVKEFWPRKIATAEF
-91 FLKIYHPEKGDKPL
+91 FLKTYNPEKGDKPL
-105 QEAIARHVQERMAGL
+105 QEAIARHVQTRMAGL
-120 LRRLAGK
+120 LARLAGK
-127 CVFIMGRDGEP
+127 RVFIMGRDGEP

-145 APAPASIL
+145 APAKASIL
-153 FHFRRNDE
+153 FHFRRNAE

-174 KLDFQYKDAVLV
+174 RLDFQYKDALLV

-195 GDLLYT
+195 GDLLYS

-234 VAPLMESFDVHA
+234 VAPLMESFEVHA

-252 SERYVARPHLTFTDA
+252 SERYVARPRLTFSDA
-267 APVAAA
+267 LPVVAA
-273 PEAPVRPPGP
+273 PEVPVRPPGP
-283 PRRGRVPLPKP
+283 PRRGRIPLPKP
-294 AVAATNGAGADLI
+294 IAPLLTGAETEQI

-312 FRYGPHQMALGTDK
+312 FRYGPHLMPLGTDK

-333 KTADSYVFHRLL
+333 KAADSYVFHRLL
-345 RNPEQEQATVRE
+345 RNPEQEQATVEE
-357 LNERQL
+357 LRTRRL
-363 LVENGQASLHK
+363 TVENGHATLPK
-374 AQAFRWLHEHT
+374 GEAFKWLHDNT
-385 PALNELGY
+385 PALAELGY
-393 TVEPASSSAK
+393 TVEAAASATKS
-403 NYFVGAVRVQVGI
+403 YFIGPTSVHVGI

-427 TVHFGDIEVPFIRLR
+427 TVRFGDLEIPFIRLR

-450 EFKLPNGQIAIIPE
+450 EFRLPNGQIAIIPE
-464 EWFTDYLELFA
+464 EWFTDYMELFA
-475 FSEETDQELTLRRHH
+475 FGEETADGLNLRRHH

-495 DLQSNELATVTMGR
+495 DLQSSELATVRMGR
-509 KLEKLRDFAAV
+509 KLEKLRDFAEV

-525 PLGFLGELRPY
+525 PTGFLGELRPY

-561 LGKAQPLHARILT
+561 LGKTIQALAMLLH
-574 PTGWKTMGEM
+574 
-584 QVGQEV
+584 
-590 INSQGGVSRVT
+590 
-601 GVFPQGTKEVFNVT
+601 
-615 FTDNSTAECCDDH
+615 
-628 LWAVQTAVQKY
+628 
-639 RGQPYHIKEL
+639 
-649 KELRHDLHDKHG
+649 
-661 NTRWFIPLVKPVA
+661 
-674 FAAQPLP
+674 
-681 IAPYFMGLLLGDG
+681 
-694 CFRQNSIRLST
+694 
-705 GDVEIVNYLEQT
+705 
-717 LPPGLTM
+717 
-724 HQQPQ
+724 
-729 PCDYTFVKNVP
+729 
-740 GWTNE
+740 
-745 LMQSIKALG
+745 
-754 LKGKK
+754 
-759 SVDKFIPEVYLLNDV
+759 
-774 AARTALLQG
+774 
-783 LLDSDGYVSADGEVC
+783 
-798 QFTSVSEQL
+798 
-807 IAGVTFL
+807 
-814 VQSLGGTVRQSSK
+814 
-827 LPTYTHAGEPRT
+827 
-839 GLRAYM
+839 
-845 LTLSLPPHIEPF
+845 
-857 RLTRK
+857 
-862 ASLFRPKTKYQ
+862 
-873 PYRGIKAVE
+873 
-882 SLGLMPAQCISVDAP
+882 
-897 DHLYVTDDFV
+897 
-907 LTHNTVQTL
+907 
-916 ALLQQ
+916 

-926 AAKGAASL
+926 EAQGAASL

-939 SLVYNWLSE
+939 SLVFNWLNE
-948 SQKFTPSLRILA
+948 AQKFTPDLKLLA
-960 YTGTYRSKDV
+960 YTGTYRDKNPDR
-970 AQFAD
+970 FAD
-975 YDVIL
+975 YDVVL

-990 ELLAGYRFDYVILD
+990 ELLASYNFDYVILD

-1015 TSQAVRQLRSKHRLI
+1015 TSQAVRQLRSRHRLI

-1062 KEFLKPIEKNQDE
+1062 KEFLKPIEKHQDE

-1106 HLSFCPMTEEQA
+1106 QLSYCPMTEEQA
-1118 HSYEETKSFYRNKI
+1118 HAYEETKSFYRNKI
-1132 LQNLDEHGPAS
+1132 LRNLDEHGPAN

-1157 IANHPRLVDEAYT
+1157 IANHPRLADETYAH
-1170 GESGKLK
+1170 ESGKLR
-1177 EVLRMIRAVVGE
+1177 EVLRMIRNVVAE

-1203 SLVRH
+1203 ALVRA
-1208 ALDERQLHYAYLDGN
+1208 ALDERQLAYAYLDGT
-1223 TRDRQAEVN
+1223 TRDRPAEVT
-1232 RFQQDEELKI
+1232 RFQEDEKLKI

-1315 VSELIATDEAVIKSL
+1315 VSELIATDEAVIKHL
-1330 TREDIE
+1330 TRADIE

>member
-15 MFEHEC
+15 LFEHEF

-32 RGPSGQLTLQHQTVS
+32 LGPRGQLTLQHQTVS
-47 PKNAHEFAA
+47 GKNAHEFAA
-56 GLDAT
+56 GLNAT
-61 DFELI
+61 DFELV
-66 ELCDQMQQEA
+66 ELCDQIQQEA
-76 VVKEFWPRKITTAEF
+76 VVKEFWPRKIATAEF
-91 FLKIYHPEKGDKPL
+91 FLKTYNPEKGDKPL
-105 QEAIARHVQERMAGL
+105 QEVISKHVQTRMAGIL
-120 LRRLAGK
+120 ARLAGK
-127 CVFIMGRDGEP
+127 QVFIMGRDGEP
-138 TWREIGL
+138 TWKEIGL
-145 APAPASIL
+145 APAKASVL
-153 FHFRRNDE
+153 FHFRRNEE

-195 GDLLYT
+195 NDLLYS

-234 VAPLMESFDVHA
+234 VAPLMESFEVHA

-252 SERYVARPHLTFTDA
+252 SERYVARPRLTFSDA
-267 APVAAA
+267 QPALPA

-283 PRRGRVPLPKP
+283 PRRGRIPLPKP
-294 AVAATNGAGADLI
+294 AAPLLTGAETEQI

-312 FRYGPHQMALGTDK
+312 FRYGPHLMPLGNSK
-326 PVSVRLE
+326 PVSVHLE

-345 RNPEQEQATVRE
+345 RSPDQERATIAELQARRLIVA
-357 LNERQL
+357 
-363 LVENGQASLHK
+363 NGHASLPK
-374 AQAFRWLHEHT
+374 AEAFKWLYDNS
-385 PALNELGY
+385 PALTELGY
-393 TVEPASSSAK
+393 TVEAAATATK
-403 NYFVGAVRVQVGI
+403 NYFIGPTSVQVGI

-427 TVHFGDIEVPFIRLR
+427 TVRFGDIEVPFIRLR

-450 EFKLPNGQIAIIPE
+450 EFKLPNGQIAIIPD

-475 FSEETDQELTLRRHH
+475 FGEETENGLNLRRHH

-495 DLQSNELATVTMGR
+495 DLQSNELATVRMGR
-509 KLEKLRDFAAV
+509 KLEKLRDFAEV

-525 PLGFLGELRPY
+525 PVGFLGELRPY

-561 LGKAQPLHARILT
+561 LGKAQPLHAKVLT
-574 PTGWKTMGEM
+574 PSGWRRMGELRK
-584 QVGQEV
+584 GDPV
-590 INSQGGVSRVT
+590 INSQGYTSRVT
-601 GVFPQGTKEVFNVT
+601 GVFPQGEKEIFRVT
-615 FTDNSTAECCDDH
+615 FTDDSTAECCAEH
-628 LWAVQTAVQKY
+628 LWAVQSPMQQY
-639 RGQPYHIKEL
+639 RGQGYNVKAL
-649 KELRHDLHDKHG
+649 RELRDDLHDKHG
-661 NTRWFIPLVKPVA
+661 NTKWFVPMVKPVA
-674 FAAQPLP
+674 LAAQPVP
-681 IAPYFMGLLLGDG
+681 VDPYFLGLLLGDG
-694 CFRQNSIRLST
+694 CFRQHSISLST
-705 GDVEIVNYLEQT
+705 GDTKIVNYVTQE
-717 LPPGLTM
+717 LPPSPAM
-724 HQQPQ
+724 HRKGTSH
-729 PCDYTFVKNVP
+729 DYIIAKDATV
-740 GWTNE
+740 WINE
-745 LMQSIKALG
+745 LMQHIKALG
-754 LKGKK
+754 LKGQL
-759 SVDKFIPEVYLLNDV
+759 SEDKFIPEAYLSND
-774 AARTALLQG
+774 APTRLALLQG
-783 LLDSDGYVSADGEVC
+783 LMDSNGYVSVQGDVC
-798 QFTSVSEQL
+798 QFTSVSVAL
-807 IAGVTFL
+807 IEGVTFL
-814 VQSLGGTVRQSSK
+814 VQSLGGTVNQSSK
-827 LPTYTHAGEPRT
+827 TQGDIRNGKSQTGQLAYT
-839 GLRAYM
+839 
-845 LTLSLPPHIEPF
+845 LTLNLPPHVTPF
-857 RLTRK
+857 RLARK
-862 ASLFRPKTKYQ
+862 AVLYRSKAKYQ
-873 PYRGIKAVE
+873 PSRGIKAVE
-882 SLGLMPAQCISVDAP
+882 LVGVMPAQCISVDAP
-897 DHLYVTDDFV
+897 DRLYVTDNFI
-907 LTHNTVQTL
+907 LTHNTIQTL
-916 ALLQQ
+916 AMLQH

-926 AAKGAASL
+926 EAQGAASL

-939 SLVYNWLSE
+939 SLVFNWLNE
-948 SQKFTPSLRILA
+948 SQKFTPELRVLA
-960 YTGTYRSKDV
+960 YTGTYRDKNP
-970 AQFAD
+970 ARFAD
-975 YDVIL
+975 YDVVL

-990 ELLAGYRFDYVILD
+990 ELLAGYKFDYVILD

-1015 TSQAVRQLRSKHRLI
+1015 TSQAVRQLHSKHRLI

-1062 KEFLKPIEKNQDE
+1062 KEFLKPIEKDQDE
-1075 GRTRRL
+1075 GRIRRL

-1098 KELPEKTE
+1098 KELPAKTE
-1106 HLSFCPMTEEQA
+1106 QLSYCQMTDEQA
-1118 HSYEETKSFYRNKI
+1118 HAYEETKSFYRNKI
-1132 LQNLDEHGPAS
+1132 LRNLDEHGPAS

-1157 IANHPRLVDEAYT
+1157 IANHPRLADENYAHD
-1170 GESGKLK
+1170 SGKLR
-1177 EVLRMIRAVVGE
+1177 EVLRMIRNVVAE

-1203 SLVRH
+1203 SLVRA
-1208 ALDERQLHYAYLDGN
+1208 ALNERQMPYAYLDGA
-1223 TRDRQAEVN
+1223 TRDRPAEVA
-1232 RFQQDEELKI
+1232 RFQETEALKV

-1275 QAVDRAHRIGQLR
+1275 QAVDRAHRIGQQR

-1315 VSELIATDEAVIKSL
+1315 VSELIATDEAVIKHL

>member
-15 MFEHEC
+15 LFEHEF

-32 RGPSGQLTLQHQTVS
+32 LGPRGQLTLQHQTVS
-47 PKNAHEFAA
+47 GKNAHEFAA
-56 GLDAT
+56 SLDAT
-61 DFELI
+61 DFELV
-66 ELCDQMQQEA
+66 ELCDQIQQEA
-76 VVKEFWPRKITTAEF
+76 VVKEFWPRKIATAEF
-91 FLKIYHPEKGDKPL
+91 FLKTYHPEKGDKPM
-105 QEAIARHVQERMAGL
+105 QEAIAKHVQARMAGL
-120 LRRLAGK
+120 LARLSGK
-127 CVFIMGRDGEP
+127 RVFIMGRDGEP

-145 APAPASIL
+145 APAKASIL
-153 FHFRRNDE
+153 FHFRRNEE

-195 GDLLYT
+195 NDLLYS

-234 VAPLMESFDVHA
+234 VAPLMESFEVHA

-252 SERYVARPHLTFTDA
+252 SERYVARPRLTFSDAIPA
-267 APVAAA
+267 APV
-273 PEAPVRPPGP
+273 PEAPVRPLGP
-283 PRRGRVPLPKP
+283 PRRGRIPLPKP
-294 AVAATNGAGADLI
+294 VAPLLTGTETEQI

-312 FRYGPHQMALGTDK
+312 FCYGPHLMPLGNDK

-345 RNPEQEQATVRE
+345 RNPEQELITVDE
-357 LNERQL
+357 LRARQL
-363 LVENGQASLHK
+363 SVDKGHATLPKGQAFK
-374 AQAFRWLHEHT
+374 WLHDNAA
-385 PALNELGY
+385 ALTELGY
-393 TVEPASSSAK
+393 TVEAATTASK
-403 NYFVGAVRVQVGI
+403 NYFIGPTSVQVGI

-427 TVHFGDIEVPFIRLR
+427 TVRFGDIEIPFIRLR

-475 FSEETDQELTLRRHH
+475 FGEETEDGLNLRRHH

-495 DLQSNELATVTMGR
+495 DLQSNELATVRMGR
-509 KLEKLRDFAAV
+509 KLARLRDFAEV

-525 PLGFLGELRPY
+525 PAGFQGELRPY

-561 LGKAQPLHARILT
+561 LGK
-574 PTGWKTMGEM
+574 
-584 QVGQEV
+584 
-590 INSQGGVSRVT
+590 
-601 GVFPQGTKEVFNVT
+601 
-615 FTDNSTAECCDDH
+615 
-628 LWAVQTAVQKY
+628 
-639 RGQPYHIKEL
+639 
-649 KELRHDLHDKHG
+649 
-661 NTRWFIPLVKPVA
+661 
-674 FAAQPLP
+674 
-681 IAPYFMGLLLGDG
+681 
-694 CFRQNSIRLST
+694 
-705 GDVEIVNYLEQT
+705 
-717 LPPGLTM
+717 
-724 HQQPQ
+724 
-729 PCDYTFVKNVP
+729 
-740 GWTNE
+740 
-745 LMQSIKALG
+745 
-754 LKGKK
+754 
-759 SVDKFIPEVYLLNDV
+759 
-774 AARTALLQG
+774 
-783 LLDSDGYVSADGEVC
+783 
-798 QFTSVSEQL
+798 
-807 IAGVTFL
+807 
-814 VQSLGGTVRQSSK
+814 
-827 LPTYTHAGEPRT
+827 
-839 GLRAYM
+839 
-845 LTLSLPPHIEPF
+845 
-857 RLTRK
+857 
-862 ASLFRPKTKYQ
+862 
-873 PYRGIKAVE
+873 
-882 SLGLMPAQCISVDAP
+882 
-897 DHLYVTDDFV
+897 
-907 LTHNTVQTL
+907 TVQTL
-916 ALLQQ
+916 AMLQH

-926 AAKGAASL
+926 EAQGAASL

-939 SLVYNWLSE
+939 SLVFNWLNE
-948 SQKFTPSLRILA
+948 AQKFTPDLRVLA
-960 YTGTYRSKDV
+960 YTGTYRDKNPDR
-970 AQFAD
+970 FAE
-975 YDVIL
+975 YDVVL

-990 ELLAGYRFDYVILD
+990 ELLASYKFDYVILD

-1015 TSQAVRQLRSKHRLI
+1015 TSQAVRQLHSKHRLI

-1098 KELPEKTE
+1098 KELPAKTE
-1106 HLSFCPMTEEQA
+1106 QLSYCQMTEEQA
-1118 HSYEETKSFYRNKI
+1118 HAYEETKSFYRNKI
-1132 LQNLDEHGPAS
+1132 LRNLDEHGPAS

-1157 IANHPRLVDEAYT
+1157 IANHPRLADEAYVH
-1170 GESGKLK
+1170 ESGKLR
-1177 EVLRMIRAVVGE
+1177 EVLRMIRNVVAE

-1203 SLVRH
+1203 ALVRA
-1208 ALDERQLHYAYLDGN
+1208 ALDERQMEYAYLDGA
-1223 TRDRQAEVN
+1223 TRDRPAEVA
-1232 RFQQDEELKI
+1232 RFQEDDELKI

-1275 QAVDRAHRIGQLR
+1275 QAVDRAHRIGQQR
-1288 PVFTYKFITQGTVE
+1288 PVFTYKFITQNTVE

-1315 VSELIATDEAVIKSL
+1315 VSELIATDEAVIKHL
-1330 TREDIE
+1330 TRADIE